1 MGFRRGIRFGCECGH
16 GLVID
21 LRPSCKAAAHK
32 DATTLRVFSLS
43 VQFDYLSAESF
54 VGIDGPF
61 WNSRP
66 YDGLRGFFL
75 LVSARSRLR
84 R

>member
-1 MGFRRGIRFGCECGH
+1 MVF
-16 GLVID
+16 D
-21 LRPSCKAAAHK
+21 LRPSRQAAAHK

-43 VQFDYLSAESF
+43 VQLDYLSAESF

-61 WNSRP
+61 RNRRP

-75 LVSARSRLR
+75 LVKARSRLR